1 MLVRKNIS
9 LDNKY
14 LKKLQ
19 PLLDINDGN
28 LSAAIRDTIVL
39 TDTALKYYSSVD
51 EAIKFLKESAVSPED
66 KAFIPDEEYEL
77 INKTILEWL
86 FRHTRG
92 RIADEELVNELI
104 NPFEVHDMKELEGHL
119 NEISKKN
126 HWDVRISISCEDI
139 HNPESAQILFSNAAP
154 NSRAFFIQLVA
165 LFLANWKRLD
175 VENVFR
181 KANSTQV
188 SFKKNLSVPSH
199 ELMPGIRKHFGYLDI
214 VCREIDDNPDFW
226 TQLMYTYNVERYN
239 LVTLHRSQF
248 EVFATGVAPNPA
260 KIVERLSKQSIS
272 EMELKDLLIV
282 VKRMY
287 LVTQLVK
294 NIELSLE
301 PGKESATIIHDF
313 RNERVIS
320 NLVDYFS
327 HIFIENGAKFTVF
340 SYASMIVFRFN
351 KEEPE
356 RGSDYYDLSEIEDP
370 EFRENDETEDL
381 NVGNAM
387 N

>member
-1 MLVRKNIS
+1 MLIRKNIS
-9 LDNKY
+9 LDDKY

-28 LSAAIRDTIVL
+28 LSAAIRDTIAL
-39 TDTALKYYSSVD
+39 TDTALEYHDSVD
-51 EAIKFLKESAVSPED
+51 EAIKFLKKSAVSQEEND
-66 KAFIPDEEYEL
+66 FIPNEEYSL
-77 INKTILEWL
+77 ISKTILDWL
-86 FRHTRG
+86 FRHIRG

-104 NPFEVHDMKELEGHL
+104 NPFEVHDMKEFEGQL
-119 NEISKKN
+119 NRTSEQN
-126 HWDVRISISCEDI
+126 HWGVRVSLSCEDI
-139 HNPESAQILFSNAAP
+139 HNPESAQILFSNATP
-154 NSRAFFIQLVA
+154 NSREFFTQLVA
-165 LFLANWKRLD
+165 LFLAKWKRLD
-175 VENVFR
+175 VEHVFR
-181 KANSTQV
+181 RANSTQV
-188 SFKKNLSVPSH
+188 SFKKNLSVSPQ

-226 TQLMYTYNVERYN
+226 IQLMYTYNVERYN

-248 EVFATGVAPNPA
+248 ETFATGVAPNPA
-260 KIVERLSKQSIS
+260 KIVERLSKRSIS
-272 EMELKDLLIV
+272 EMELADLLIV

-313 RNERVIS
+313 KNEKVIS

-327 HIFIENGAKFTVF
+327 HIFIENGAKFTVS

-351 KEEPE
+351 KEGPE
-356 RGSDYYDLSEIEDP
+356 VSSDYYDLSELQDS
-370 EFRENDETEDL
+370 EFHKNDEKGDAINTI
-381 NVGNAM
+381 N
-387 N
+387 